1 MQFYIKLNTAEGLMM
16 SKNIKDYFV
25 KGLILLIVG
34 IVFSINAVAD
44 DELSYLEK
52 AREKKYLGGSDESD
66 LIVLP
71 VLPVV
76 KAVKI
81 KTEEVEEGY

>member
-1 MQFYIKLNTAEGLMM
+1 MQFYIKLNTAKGLMM

-25 KGLILLIVG
+25 KGLILLSVG
-34 IVFSINAVAD
+34 IIFSINAVAD